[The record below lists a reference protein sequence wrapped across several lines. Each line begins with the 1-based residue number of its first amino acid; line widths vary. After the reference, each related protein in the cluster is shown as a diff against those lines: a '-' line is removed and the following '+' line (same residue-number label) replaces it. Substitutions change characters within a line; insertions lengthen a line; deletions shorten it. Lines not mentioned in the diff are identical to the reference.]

1 MRSLGYLVCNIPGRC
16 FTANQPINA
25 ANTRLM
31 NATDEKTGASTEVVG
46 DAVSD
51 NGDSVVGA
59 SDGT

>member
-16 FTANQPINA
+16 FTVNQPRNA

-31 NATDEKTGASTEVVG
+31 NATDENTGASIEAVG
-46 DAVSD
+46 DDVSD

-59 SDGT
+59 SDGA